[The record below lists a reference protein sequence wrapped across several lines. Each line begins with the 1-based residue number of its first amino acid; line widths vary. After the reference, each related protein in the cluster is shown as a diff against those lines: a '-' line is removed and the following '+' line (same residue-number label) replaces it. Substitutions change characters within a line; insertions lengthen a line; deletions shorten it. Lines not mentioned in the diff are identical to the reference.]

1 MPNAKSIGGGL
12 FELRVR
18 GRQEVRVLYI
28 FVRGKN
34 IYLLHGFLKK
44 TQAIP
49 KRDLNIA
56 VVRKNEIESI

>member
-12 FELRVR
+12 YEIRVR
-18 GRQEVRVLYI
+18 GKQEVRILYV
-28 FVRGKN
+28 FAKKDP

-49 KRDLNIA
+49 KRELAIA
-56 VVRKNEIESI
+56 LTRKKEVEKL